1 MLIRRPDNRLD
12 DRWGIE
18 QSAKGGRFKLNRDLA
33 GYHLTSR
40 AEIAQDD
47 VERRVKMSLPQPS
60 KLRTSGD
67 LIHFQDVAF
76 RYPKTKNNV
85 VESVS
90 FTVGQTGRCSFIG
103 ANGEGKSTIAK
114 LVLGEL
120 LPTSGAIT
128 RHPTMKIGYFSQMSV
143 EELSAL
149 PEDGDA
155 PATALTHFMTHFAK
169 RGDAVEERDA
179 RSFLGGLGLPGKLSS
194 HTPVKALSGGQKVC
208 GLSTYWCRV
217 VSDDSFLI
225 GPPRVCIDHVGPY
238 PPFVSHAQRAD
249 QGSGS

>member
-1 MLIRRPDNRLD
+1 MVKSRQKKYLCIEHRAAEGTDADFAPLNRLD

-33 GYHLTSR
+33 GFHLTSR
-40 AEIAQDD
+40 AEIAEEDT
-47 VERRVKMSLPQPS
+47 ERRVKISLSQPT
-60 KLRTSGD
+60 KLRTAGD

-76 RYPKTKNNV
+76 RYSKSKKNV
-85 VESVS
+85 VEGVN
-90 FTVGQTGRCSFIG
+90 FTVGQGGRCSFIG

-120 LPTSGAIT
+120 KPASGKIT

-149 PEDGDA
+149 PNEGDA
-155 PATALTHFMTHFAK
+155 PPTPLSHFIAYFAK
-169 RGDAVEERDA
+169 KGVKVEERDA

-194 HTPVKALSGGQKVC
+194 HTQVTALSGGQKVSVWPAFC
-208 GLSTYWCRV
+208 LMPL
-217 VSDDSFLI
+217 DS
-225 GPPRVCIDHVGPY
+225 G
-238 PPFVSHAQRAD
+238 
-249 QGSGS
+249 

>member
-1 MLIRRPDNRLD
+1 VQED
-12 DRWGIE
+12 
-18 QSAKGGRFKLNRDLA
+18 
-33 GYHLTSR
+33 T
-40 AEIAQDD
+40 
-47 VERRVKMSLPQPS
+47 ERRVKISLPQPT

-85 VESVS
+85 VQGVT
-90 FTVGQTGRCSFIG
+90 FTVGQSGRCSFIG

-120 LPTSGAIT
+120 QPTSGTIT

-149 PEDGDA
+149 PERGDG
-155 PATALTHFMTHFAK
+155 PVTPLMHFMAYFAGK
-169 RGDAVEERDA
+169 GQAVEEKDA

-194 HTPVKALSGGQKVC
+194 HTPVKALSGGQKVSWFTLSC
-208 GLSTYWCRV
+208 TELTSYRFGLH
-217 VSDDSFLI
+217 L
-225 GPPRVCIDHVGPY
+225 H
-238 PPFVSHAQRAD
+238 
-249 QGSGS
+249 